1 MAKVKYY
8 YDTKTL
14 SYKRIELSGLNKL
27 KRLFYFLI
35 GSAFTG
41 LLMVII
47 FFQFFD
53 SPKEK
58 RLNREIDILTTQY
71 EIVDDKLRQ
80 VELVLDDVQNRDDN
94 IYRVIFEADPI
105 PKSIRKAGY
114 GGVNRYENLKGFNNS
129 ALIINTSEKVDQ
141 ISKQLYIQSKSF
153 DDIIELAKNK
163 SDMLAA
169 LPAIQPVS
177 NKNLSRMASGYGYR
191 IHPIYKTR
199 KMHSG
204 MDFSAKSG
212 TPIYATGDGKV
223 SKVRRSR
230 RGYGN
235 HVIIDHG
242 FGYKTLYAH
251 MKKYAVKRG
260 QKVKRGDLIGFVGST
275 GRSEAPHLHY
285 EVHKD
290 GRKINPVNFYFNDLN
305 PEEYEKMLEISS
317 QNNQSFD

>member
-8 YDTKTL
+8 YDTKSL
-14 SYKRIELSGLNKL
+14 SYKRIELSGLNRL

-41 LLMVII
+41 LIMVIV

-58 RLNREIDILTTQY
+58 KLNREIDILTTQY
-71 EIVDDKLRQ
+71 DIVEDKLNQ
-80 VELVLDDVQNRDDN
+80 VELVLDDIQNRDDN
-94 IYRVIFEADPI
+94 IYRVIFEAEPI

-114 GGVNRYENLKGFNNS
+114 GGVNRYQNLKGYNNS
-129 ALIINTSEKVDQ
+129 ELIINTSEKIDQ
-141 ISKQLYIQSKSF
+141 ITKQLYIQSKSY
-153 DDIIELAKNK
+153 DEIIELAKNK
-163 SDMLAA
+163 ADMLAA

-204 MDFSAKSG
+204 MDFSAKTG
-212 TPIYATGDGKV
+212 TEIYATGDGKI
-223 SKVRRSR
+223 SKVRKSR

-235 HVIIDHG
+235 HVVIEHG
-242 FGYKTLYAH
+242 YGYKTLYAH
-251 MKKYAVKRG
+251 MSKYIVRKG
-260 QKVKRGDLIGFVGST
+260 QKVKRGEVIGYVGST
-275 GRSEAPHLHY
+275 GTSVAPHLHY

-290 GRKINPVNFYFNDLN
+290 GKKINPVNFYYNDLN